1 MSRVQLLAVV
11 VLGLALAACGEQAG
25 SQERTPSGLSSP
37 TRPTPTAQVVPTRQ
51 TTPTPSP
58 EATPTIPSGTLRTGA
73 MVVLGGS
80 PGDPDDPPGVY
91 LVDANGYKR
100 IGDRLYHGFRGSARL
115 EWFPAGAGP
124 QVGWSPLGWSPD
136 GTKVAFWEC
145 VYGPPWDSELYVM
158 NSDGSGLTNVSN
170 HPGSDAVHCGGGD
183 FSVPRFGFD
192 WSPDSESLVFWSAR
206 SPWGLY
212 TVNADG
218 SGLRYLTDGHN
229 PAWSPAG
236 GSILFACPQSSDF
249 DKYEAPIYTIEPDGS
264 NRRLLARVPMDTNIL
279 SSYSPELRWSPD
291 GTLLAFTAHP
301 LPASTVSLNRQ
312 VFVMNADGTGLINIS
327 GLPKNDPP
335 GGGNHFASWV
345 NCELPLPTAGCG
357 AMVTNVEPQ
366 GLNVRE
372 GPGTDQD
379 VIGGLSQGDTV
390 CLLGV
395 GAPALADGIQWWPLR
410 TAEGTEGWTAAFD
423 PDEPDSPWLTAT
435 GRTCQGVQ

>member
-1 MSRVQLLAVV
+1 
-11 VLGLALAACGEQAG
+11 
-25 SQERTPSGLSSP
+25 
-37 TRPTPTAQVVPTRQ
+37 
-51 TTPTPSP
+51 
-58 EATPTIPSGTLRTGA
+58 

-80 PGDPDDPPGVY
+80 PGDPDEPPGVY

-100 IGDRLYHGFRGSARL
+100 IGDRLYQGYRGSAHP
-115 EWFPAGAGP
+115 EWFPVLGGP
-124 QVGWSPLGWSPD
+124 HEGWSPLTWSPD
-136 GTKVAFWEC
+136 GSKAAFWEC
-145 VYGPPWDSELYVM
+145 IYGPPWDSELYVM
-158 NSDGSGLTNVSN
+158 NSDGTGLTNVSN
-170 HPGSDAVHCGGGD
+170 HPANDAVPCGGGD
-183 FSVPRFGFD
+183 FSYAAFGEFA
-192 WSPDSESLVFWSAR
+192 WSPDSGSLVFWSAR

-218 SGLRYLTDGHN
+218 SGLRYLTDPVRGSN

-249 DKYEAPIYTIEPDGS
+249 DKYEAPICTIEPDGS
-264 NRRLLARVPMDTNIL
+264 NRRLLARVPMDTNVL
-279 SSYSPELRWSPD
+279 NSYSPELRWSPD

-301 LPASTVSLNRQ
+301 LPASTVSLNYQ

-410 TAEGTEGWTAAFD
+410 TAEGTEGWVAAFD
-423 PDEPDSPWLTAT
+423 PNEPNRRWLTPT
-435 GRTCQGVQ
+435 GSMCQGDQ